1 MATSSLAPK
10 LVKTSIAAYLPAKWS
25 GSDTSGLHPLGDR
38 VLILPD
44 TAPEMIGGV
53 HIPVDVSARNTLA
66 AEGGVVVAIGDG
78 AFKWNSDK
86 CTAYMGRT
94 PQLGERVAIERYSG
108 QLFYGLDGK
117 IYRLMES
124 ACVGAVIETKQ

>member
-1 MATSSLAPK
+1 MQPR
-10 LVKTSIAAYLPAKWS
+10 LVKTTVAQYIPAQWV
-25 GSDTSGLHPLGDR
+25 GEDTSGLHPLGDR
-38 VLILPD
+38 VLVLPD

-53 HIPVDVSARNTLA
+53 HLPIDATTRHTLA
-66 AEGGVVVAIGDG
+66 AEGGVIVAIGDG
-78 AFKWNSDK
+78 AFSWNADK
-86 CTAYMGRT
+86 CTPFTGRK
-94 PQLGERVAIERYSG
+94 PVLGERVAIERYSG